1 MAFKFKRDVASRLLA
16 SDDTF
21 AFTLMTILLAEYDQE
36 VFDENPVVLFNR
48 IEEDFRITLPEE
60 AENRINAAITAMT
73 TDLFYTQ
80 FSAFKAITL
89 ALNEGDL
96 GDLVD
101 GEDDNEDLNA
111 AELLWAITEVGLLN
125 GDNFAETQEKL
136 SESVAIGCN
145 AIIDDEAED
154 EEEIADTT
162 DTITE
167 AIREPYYQQY
177 VTINLLELA
186 RQLAQLGVSTAII
199 EDLLKTYNRSLNEQ
213 ENYQ

>member
-16 SDDTF
+16 SDETF

-48 IEEDFRITLPEE
+48 IEEDFRTTLPEE

-101 GEDDNEDLNA
+101 GEDTEDLNA
-111 AELLWAITEVGLLN
+111 AEILWAITEVGLLN

-145 AIIDDEAED
+145 AVIDDEAED
-154 EEEIADTT
+154 EEEIADAT
-162 DTITE
+162 DTIME
-167 AIREPYYQQY
+167 AIKEPYYQQY

-186 RQLAQLGVSTAII
+186 RQLAQLGVSAAII

>member
-16 SDDTF
+16 SDETF

-36 VFDENPVVLFNR
+36 IFDENPVVLFNR
-48 IEEDFRITLPEE
+48 IEEDFRTTLPEE

-101 GEDDNEDLNA
+101 GDDNEDLNA
-111 AELLWAITEVGLLN
+111 AEILWSITEVGLLN
-125 GDNFAETQEKL
+125 GDNFMETQEKL
-136 SESVAIGCN
+136 SESIAIGCN
-145 AIIDDEAED
+145 AIIDDEAEE
-154 EEEIADTT
+154 EEEIADAT
-162 DTITE
+162 DTIME
-167 AIREPYYQQY
+167 AIKEPYYQQY

-213 ENYQ
+213 EMY

>member
-16 SDDTF
+16 SDETF

-101 GEDDNEDLNA
+101 GDDNEDLNA
-111 AELLWAITEVGLLN
+111 AEILWAITEVGLLN

-145 AIIDDEAED
+145 AVIDDEAED

-186 RQLAQLGVSTAII
+186 RQLAQLGVSAVII
-199 EDLLKTYNRSLNEQ
+199 EELLQTYNRSLKEQ
-213 ENYQ
+213 EIY

>member
-101 GEDDNEDLNA
+101 GEDTEDLNA
-111 AELLWAITEVGLLN
+111 AEILWAITEVGLLN

-145 AIIDDEAED
+145 AVIDDEAED
-154 EEEIADTT
+154 EEEIADNT

-167 AIREPYYQQY
+167 AIKEPYYQQY

-186 RQLAQLGVSTAII
+186 KQLTQLGVSTTMI

>member
-48 IEEDFRITLPEE
+48 IEEDFRTTLPEE

-101 GEDDNEDLNA
+101 GEDNEDLNA

-145 AIIDDEAED
+145 AIIDEEAED
-154 EEEIADTT
+154 EEEIAETT

-167 AIREPYYQQY
+167 AIKEPYYQQY

-186 RQLAQLGVSTAII
+186 KQLAQLGVSTAII
-199 EDLLKTYNRSLNEQ
+199 EDLLKTYNRSLSEQ
-213 ENYQ
+213 ENY

>member
-1 MAFKFKRDVASRLLA
+1 MAFKFKRDAASQLLT
-16 SDDTF
+16 SSDTF

-48 IEEDFRITLPEE
+48 IEEDFRTTLPEE

-96 GDLVD
+96 GELVD
-101 GEDDNEDLNA
+101 GEDNEDLNA
-111 AELLWAITEVGLLN
+111 AEILWAITEVGLLN
-125 GDNFAETQEKL
+125 GDNFTETQEKL
-136 SESVAIGCN
+136 SESIAIGCN

-167 AIREPYYQQY
+167 AIKEPYYQQY

-186 RQLAQLGVSTAII
+186 RQLAQLGVSAAII
-199 EDLLKTYNRSLNEQ
+199 EELLQTYNRSLKEQ
-213 ENYQ
+213 EMY